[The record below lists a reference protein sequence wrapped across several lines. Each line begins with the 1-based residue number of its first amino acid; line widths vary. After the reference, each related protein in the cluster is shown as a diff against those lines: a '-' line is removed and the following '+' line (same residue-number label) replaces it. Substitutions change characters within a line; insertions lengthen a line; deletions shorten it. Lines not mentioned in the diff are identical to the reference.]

1 MRRIILVLT
10 VAAVMAAMMVSAGP
24 AQANERDFENSN
36 NFVLFGNSLFGF
48 GDIDDDDDDFDDIVG
63 CCHLHH
69 LHGIDFDDI
78 DDNDVS
84 FGFGGDIDQDSHSGG
99 LRIG

>member
-36 NFVLFGNSLFGF
+36 NFVQVGNSLFGV
-48 GDIDDDDDDFDDIVG
+48 GDIDDFDDN
-63 CCHLHH
+63 
-69 LHGIDFDDI
+69 GIDFGH
-78 DDNDVS
+78 N
-84 FGFGGDIDQDSHSGG
+84 FGHNGIIFGGIDQDSHSGDI
-99 LRIG
+99 RIG